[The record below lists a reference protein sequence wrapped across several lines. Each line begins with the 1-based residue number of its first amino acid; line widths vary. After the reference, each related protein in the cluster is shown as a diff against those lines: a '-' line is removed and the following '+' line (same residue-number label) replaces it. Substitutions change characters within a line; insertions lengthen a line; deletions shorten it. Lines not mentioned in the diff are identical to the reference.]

1 MQAKVIQIQLNGS
14 ATTVD
19 ADSSVA
25 SVIAEILSAGKRVAV
40 EMNGEIVPKSRHGET
55 RLRDGDKLEVIT
67 AVGGG

>member
-25 SVIAEILSAGKRVAV
+25 SVIAEILSTGKRVAV
-40 EMNGEIVPKSRHGET
+40 EMNGEIVPKSRHSET